1 MSGKKL
7 KLTFPFSFFFLAT
20 IFILLF
26 VLALSERY
34 ISGHVSPPEILG
46 IAKDPQSSV
55 SAKYLDYIVI
65 TETPTPTPT
74 PLPTLT
80 PTPTPTP
87 IIYPFPADI
96 NSLFSKYSNIES
108 IDRNLLIKI
117 AVCESGLNPKADN
130 GIYGGLYQFSAGSW
144 ETTRIRMNLN
154 PDPNLRFNAEE
165 AIKTAA
171 FKLAADGVYAWPHC
185 H

>member
-1 MSGKKL
+1 M
-7 KLTFPFSFFFLAT
+7 
-20 IFILLF
+20 
-26 VLALSERY
+26 
-34 ISGHVSPPEILG
+34 
-46 IAKDPQSSV
+46 
-55 SAKYLDYIVI
+55 
-65 TETPTPTPT
+65 
-74 PLPTLT
+74 
-80 PTPTPTP
+80 
-87 IIYPFPADI
+87 
-96 NSLFSKYSNIES
+96 
-108 IDRNLLIKI
+108 
-117 AVCESGLNPKADN
+117 CESGLNPKADN